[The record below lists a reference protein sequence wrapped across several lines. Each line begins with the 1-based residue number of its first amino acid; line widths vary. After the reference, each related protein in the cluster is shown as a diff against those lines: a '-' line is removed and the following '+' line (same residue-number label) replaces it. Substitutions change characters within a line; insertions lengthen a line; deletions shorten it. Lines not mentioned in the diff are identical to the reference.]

1 MHRLVGSLT
10 TLPPAGHPPG
20 GGPHRRAR
28 GGASGASIGYY
39 VYNNGLTRGGIDR
52 LVERG
57 PRSPNATLS
66 YTGNYIYRQIAMV
79 AASHRPGAGSRPGA
93 GRLSFLHIDHESRP
107 SHSVKLIAMVAS

>member
-28 GGASGASIGYY
+28 GGASGASTCIGYY
-39 VYNNGLTRGGIDR
+39 VYNNRGGIDR

>member
-28 GGASGASIGYY
+28 GGGERGCIGYY
-39 VYNNGLTRGGIDR
+39 AVRIKRGGIDCR
-52 LVERG
+52 AV
-57 PRSPNATLS
+57 RSPNATLS

>member
-28 GGASGASIGYY
+28 GGGERGCIGYY
-39 VYNNGLTRGGIDR
+39 VCTKRGGIDCR
-52 LVERG
+52 AV
-57 PRSPNATLS
+57 RSPNATLS